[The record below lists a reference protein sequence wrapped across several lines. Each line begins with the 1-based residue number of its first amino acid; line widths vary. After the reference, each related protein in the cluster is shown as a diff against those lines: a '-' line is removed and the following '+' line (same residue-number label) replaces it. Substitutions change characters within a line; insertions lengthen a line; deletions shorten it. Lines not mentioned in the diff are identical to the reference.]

1 MVKVK
6 LFFIEKPIPLP
17 NFAARNIY
25 CDMNRSILTLLLAI
39 VCMPLLSW
47 TIKANDDGAVVVIVT
62 EKVGQGK
69 TQTNRAPARP
79 QIECYYYPSSN
90 SVELSF
96 LSSLGMVTVVLENL
110 TTGEICDYVSDSSTG
125 RMIFPVNPDNSY
137 QMDITT
143 GNGRGY
149 YAMFST
155 DYSF

>member
-1 MVKVK
+1 
-6 LFFIEKPIPLP
+6 
-17 NFAARNIY
+17 
-25 CDMNRSILTLLLAI
+25 MNRTILTLLLAI
-39 VCMPLLSW
+39 VCMPLLSL
-47 TIKANDDGAVVVIVT
+47 TIKTNDDGAVVVIVT

-96 LSSLGMVTVVLENL
+96 LSNLGMVTVVLENL

-143 GNGRGY
+143 CSGHSY
-149 YAMFST
+149 YAILHSQA
-155 DYSF
+155 DYD